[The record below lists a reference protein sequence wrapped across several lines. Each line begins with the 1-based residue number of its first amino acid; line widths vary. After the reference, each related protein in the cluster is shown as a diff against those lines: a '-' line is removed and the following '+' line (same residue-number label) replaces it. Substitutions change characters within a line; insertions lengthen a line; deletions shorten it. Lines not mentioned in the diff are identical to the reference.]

1 MRSFTSIIA
10 SVFIAASL
18 PAPGIA
24 AQDMVE
30 SVFGSSEG
38 LGEGALNWTE
48 RPLTVYGEG
57 VAPSDMT
64 NAAQRR
70 LMGFRAAKTIA
81 YRNLLDIVGEVHVD
95 SRTTVSMAMVTS
107 DSIRAVVEDIVR
119 GARVVQGS
127 QQEEDGLFRLALRIP
142 LSGDFALVLLPA
154 SGPGS
159 RAGTPTTGELPPA
172 VLPASDSLLIFVPP
186 EPYTGLIVD
195 ARGFDLRPTMSPRI
209 IDTTGRVIYSA
220 EQVDRSYA
228 VEMGVVGYDKDIERA
243 AKGDRMGGKD
253 AHPFIIEAEDVSGL
267 FNGDVVLSED
277 SGIRVR
283 MADMEGDFLSRCRVT
298 FILGAKPP
306 PVRATWLDSALADTS
321 GEAGLGNDIPID
333 TQELSQSG
341 EDEFSTEAQ
350 SSGSQE

>member
-1 MRSFTSIIA
+1 
-10 SVFIAASL
+10 
-18 PAPGIA
+18 
-24 AQDMVE
+24 
-30 SVFGSSEG
+30 
-38 LGEGALNWTE
+38 
-48 RPLTVYGEG
+48 
-57 VAPSDMT
+57 
-64 NAAQRR
+64 
-70 LMGFRAAKTIA
+70 
-81 YRNLLDIVGEVHVD
+81 
-95 SRTTVSMAMVTS
+95 
-107 DSIRAVVEDIVR
+107 
-119 GARVVQGS
+119 
-127 QQEEDGLFRLALRIP
+127 
-142 LSGDFALVLLPA
+142 
-154 SGPGS
+154 
-159 RAGTPTTGELPPA
+159 